1 MRSVPRRV
9 RGFTLIELLVVMA
22 IISVLVSLLLPAVQ
36 QARAA
41 ARSAQCRNSLRQLVL
56 AMHNYADVYSEHLI
70 PYVIEDQQQLR
81 YLQTFSGAPGNARY
95 WFGNIN
101 YQNPDPAARLDF
113 AAGPLSPYMETN
125 YASFQCPD
133 FGAAQMERVRFGKPA
148 TSYGYNGRYLARTSG
163 IEWLP
168 PDWQAQFSR
177 SPACRRLRDVP
188 SLSATVAFADSAA
201 VNLLQFYPVKLSFE
215 ENWLLEPPSS
225 NFPTVHFRHN
235 DSANIAFLDGH
246 VERFSWATHVQVP
259 GPNYVFPEQAEQ
271 MTRRRLGFVTQG
283 NLQNPQLQDE
293 LYDLQ

>member
-1 MRSVPRRV
+1 MRSVPRRC

-95 WFGNIN
+95 WFGNVN
-101 YQNPDPAARLDF
+101 YQNPDISARLDF
-113 AAGPLSPYMETN
+113 AAGPLSPYMETS

-133 FGAAQMERVRFGKPA
+133 FGAAQMERVRFGRPA
-148 TSYGYNGRYLARTSG
+148 TGYGYNGRYLARTSG

-168 PDWQAQFSR
+168 PDWQGQLSR
-177 SPACRRLRDVP
+177 IPACRRLRDVT

-201 VNLLQFYPVKLSFE
+201 VNLLQFYPVQLSFE

-235 DSANIAFLDGH
+235 DSANVAFLDGH

-271 MTRRRLGFVTQG
+271 MTGRRLGFVTQG

>member
-168 PDWQAQFSR
+168 SDWQAQFSR

-188 SLSATVAFADSAA
+188 SLSATFAFADSAA

-225 NFPTVHFRHN
+225 NFPTVHFRHS
-235 DSANIAFLDGH
+235 DTANVAFLDGH

-271 MTRRRLGFVTQG
+271 MTRRRLGFITQG